1 MPAENLQF
9 KAEVQ
14 QLLQMM
20 IHSVYSNKDI
30 FLRELVANAAD
41 AIDKARFEALKRP
54 DLAQQWQIRISSDEA
69 NSTLTISDNGI
80 GMTREE
86 VVSDIG
92 TIARSGTKA
101 FLESLKA
108 AQASGGSSSP
118 ELIGQFGVGFYSA
131 FMVAD
136 KVELDTKKAGSDSP
150 STHWSSDGQASYSIG
165 DGARTSQG
173 TTITLHLKSEAK
185 PYLDYWK
192 VESII
197 KKYSDFIEHPIV
209 MLKKLKKDDKETFE
223 ETTLNSMKAIWL
235 RPESEVTEEEYKT
248 FFSHLA
254 HYGAEPFKRISFSAE
269 GKSEFKALLFLPAT
283 MPPDFLFDRG
293 TAKGVHLYVRRVFI
307 TDDCPGLLPS
317 YLRFV
322 KGVIDSSDLPLNI
335 SREMLQDNPHVTLIN
350 KNVTRRILGDLKSC
364 MDKERESYEK
374 FYKEFSRFLKDGA
387 HSDFANKDKLQDL
400 LLFETMKSPA
410 GKLVSLKEYADA
422 MPEGQKEIYCVSGES
437 REALEASP
445 HLELFK
451 SKGFDVLYMT
461 DPIDEWVVESLREYS
476 GKKLK
481 SVSKGKVELDE
492 KTQKE
497 LDEKTEKAAAEHK
510 GLLELIKAKLA
521 GKVKDVRF
529 SPRLTESACCL
540 VSDEY
545 DPSVVM
551 QRVMKAMSK
560 DAPDFKRILEVN
572 PEHPLT
578 AAMEKLFAKSPE
590 SPKLAEAVE
599 MLFDQALIVE
609 GSPLPDPALFA
620 KRAASLMTLGI
631 EKDI

>member
-1 MPAENLQF
+1 MKTENLQF

-41 AIDKARFEALKRP
+41 AIDKVRFESLRHP
-54 DLAQQWQIRISSDEA
+54 ELAQHWQIRISADEA
-69 NSTLTISDNGI
+69 NSTLTISDNGV
-80 GMTREE
+80 GMTTEE

-101 FLESLKA
+101 FLESIKSAQEAGKSA
-108 AQASGGSSSP
+108 AP

-136 KVELDTKKAGSDSP
+136 KVELDTKKAGSDAP
-150 STHWSSDGQASYSIG
+150 ATQWSSDGQAAYTIAE
-165 DGARTSQG
+165 GARTSQG
-173 TTITLHLKSEAK
+173 TTITLHLKEEAK
-185 PYLDYWK
+185 SYLDFWK

-209 MLKKLKKDDKETFE
+209 MLKKVKKDDKESFE

-235 RPESEVTEEEYKT
+235 RPENEVTEEEFKAFYA
-248 FFSHLA
+248 HLA
-254 HYGAEPFKRISFSAE
+254 HFGSEPFKRISFSAE
-269 GKSEFKALLFLPAT
+269 GKSEFKALLFLPST
-283 MPPDFLFDRG
+283 MPPDFLMNQG
-293 TAKGVHLYVRRVFI
+293 VTKGVHLYVRRVFI
-307 TDDCPGLLPS
+307 TDDCPGLLPN

-335 SREMLQDNPHVTLIN
+335 SREMLQDNPHLMLIN
-350 KNVTRRILGDLKSC
+350 KNVTRRVLSELKSC
-364 MDKERESYEK
+364 MDKEREAYEK
-374 FYKEFSRFLKDGA
+374 FYKEFSRFIKDGV
-387 HSDFANKDKLQDL
+387 HSDFTNKDKLQDL
-400 LLFETMKSPA
+400 LLFESMKSPA
-410 GKLVSLKEYADA
+410 GKLVTLKEYVDA
-422 MPEGQKEIYCVSGES
+422 MPADQKEIYCISGES

-445 HLELFK
+445 HLELLK
-451 SKGFDVLYMT
+451 SKGYDVLFMT
-461 DPIDEWVVESLREYS
+461 DPIDEWVVESIHEYAD
-476 GKKLK
+476 KKLK
-481 SVSKGKVELDE
+481 SVAKGKVELDE
-492 KTQKE
+492 KSQKE
-497 LDEKTEKAAAEHK
+497 LDEKTAKAATEHK
-510 GLLELIKAKLA
+510 GLLELMKAKLS

-540 VSDEY
+540 VTDDY

-551 QRVMKAMSK
+551 QRIMKAMNK
-560 DAPDFKRILEVN
+560 DAPDFKRILEIN
-572 PEHPLT
+572 PEHPLVN
-578 AAMEKLFAKSPE
+578 AMQKLFDKAPE
-590 SPKLAEAVE
+590 SVKLVEASE
-599 MLFDQALIVE
+599 MLFDQALLVE

-620 KRAASLMTLGI
+620 KRAASLMALGL